1 MRNQGDRGN
10 RHLDVR
16 TIAKAGGE
24 RLVFQTKHY
33 DELSQHGIEDAPVA
47 EDDQVGRTS
56 ETNEPRSG
64 RKRGSPSPS
73 CLPTALP
80 QMNQYLNGSMQSQIE
95 NRKSMLLHV
104 CLAPLGRRQS
114 KTFPEEV
121 GQASK
126 GREPSP
132 LGYI

>member
-56 ETNEPRSG
+56 EMNEPRNG

-121 GQASK
+121 GQASE
-126 GREPSP
+126 GCEPRL
-132 LGYI
+132 LGHI

>member
-24 RLVFQTKHY
+24 LLVFQTKHY

-47 EDDQVGRTS
+47 ENDQVGRTS
-56 ETNEPRSG
+56 EMNEPRNG

-73 CLPTALP
+73 CLPAALP
-80 QMNQYLNGSMQSQIE
+80 QMNINTQRTLLYA
-95 NRKSMLLHV
+95 ML
-104 CLAPLGRRQS
+104 
-114 KTFPEEV
+114 
-121 GQASK
+121 
-126 GREPSP
+126 
-132 LGYI
+132 